1 MARTA
6 TVRARM
12 EPALK
17 KEAEAVLETL
27 GLSTTEAIRLFYR
40 QLVLRKGLPF
50 DVKIPNAETLEAMR
64 QAQEGENLTEWTDPN
79 ALFSS
84 ARD

>member
-27 GLSTTEAIRLFYR
+27 GLSTTEVIRLFYR

-64 QAQEGENLTEWTDPN
+64 QAQEGENLTEWTDPD

>member
-50 DVKIPNAETLEAMR
+50 DVKIPSAETLEAMR
-64 QAQEGENLTEWTDPN
+64 QAQEGENLTEWTDPD

>member
-27 GLSTTEAIRLFYR
+27 GLSTTEAIHLFYR

-64 QAQEGENLTEWTDPN
+64 QAQEGENLTEWTDPD